1 MSPYK
6 RIFSALLIAVL
17 PVVAS
22 AGEGGSS
29 HVLPGATATLI
40 DLPPSTPGSFFKPM
54 FLHYSGDASALTPTA
69 AGLVAD
75 LDVSVDTLVLGG
87 GHTFETT
94 VLGAYYSV
102 AAFLPYSWL
111 DLSGSIERPAG
122 PVSRS
127 TNVSDF
133 GDMTVVPIMLAWKT
147 GEWQIDAML
156 PIFAPTGSYEEGRI
170 GNPSLNY
177 WTFDPN
183 IGVAYSGKKSGFNAL
198 FRTGYAINTENNA
211 TNYESGSIWHFEAS
225 VEQLIPAGG
234 GVFALGAEAFFFDQ
248 VSCDSGSGAVLG
260 CFEGRTAGI
269 GPVLGYIKLLGKQ
282 TLVME
287 LKWLPELDTKNRLE
301 GEYTWLR
308 AVYKF

>member
-1 MSPYK
+1 MSLNK
-6 RIFSALLIAVL
+6 QFFLTLLIAAL
-17 PVVAS
+17 PLAAF

-29 HVLPGATATLI
+29 HVLPGATATLV
-40 DLPPSTPGSFFKPM
+40 DLPPATPGSFFKPM
-54 FLHYSGDASALTPTA
+54 LLHYSGNASALTPTA

-87 GHTFETT
+87 GHTFETP

-102 AAFLPYSWL
+102 VAFLPYTWL
-111 DLSGSIERPAG
+111 DLSASVQRPGG

-127 TNVSDF
+127 TTVSDF

-147 GEWQIDAML
+147 GEWQIDAMV
-156 PIFAPTGSYEEGRI
+156 PVYIPTGSYEEGRV

-183 IGVAYSGKKSGFNAL
+183 VGIAYNGKESGFNAL

-211 TNYESGSIWHFEAS
+211 TNYESGSILHFEGS
-225 VEQLIPAGG
+225 IEQLIPAGG
-234 GVFALGAEAFFFDQ
+234 GVFALGAEAFYFDQ
-248 VSCDSGSGAVLG
+248 VTCDGGSGAVLG
-260 CFEGRTAGI
+260 CFEGRTSGI
-269 GPVLGYIKLLGKQ
+269 GPVLGYIKPLGEQ
-282 TLVME
+282 TLVLE
-287 LKWLPELDTKNRLE
+287 LKWLAELDTKNRLE
-301 GEYTWLR
+301 GDYTWLR

>member
-1 MSPYK
+1 MSLYK
-6 RIFSALLIAVL
+6 RILLVL
-17 PVVAS
+17 LVVAFPLTAS

-40 DLPPSTPGSFFKPM
+40 DLPPSSPGSFFKPM
-54 FLHYSGDASALTPTA
+54 FLHYSGNASALTPTA

-87 GHTFETT
+87 GHTFETP

-102 AAFLPYSWL
+102 VAFLPYTWL
-111 DLSGSIERPAG
+111 DLSASIQRPGG
-122 PVSRS
+122 PLKRS
-127 TNVSDF
+127 TTVSDF

-147 GEWQIDAML
+147 GAWQIDAMV
-156 PIFAPTGSYEEGRI
+156 PVYIPTGSYEEGRV

-183 IGVAYSGKKSGFNAL
+183 VGIAYNGKESGFNAL
-198 FRTGYAINTENNA
+198 FRMGYAINTENNA
-211 TNYESGSIWHFEAS
+211 TNYESGSIVHFEGS
-225 VEQLIPAGG
+225 VEQLIPAGA
-234 GVFALGAEAFFFDQ
+234 GVFALGAEAFYFDQ
-248 VSCDSGSGAVLG
+248 VTCDSGSGAVLG

-269 GPVLGYIKLLGKQ
+269 GPVLGYIKPLGEQ
-282 TLVME
+282 TLVLE

-301 GEYTWLR
+301 GDYTWLR

>member
-1 MSPYK
+1 MSMNN
-6 RIFSALLIAVL
+6 IFFSALLIAAFPL
-17 PVVAS
+17 VAS

-29 HVLPGATATLI
+29 HVLPGSTATLI

-54 FLHYSGDASALTPTA
+54 FLHYGGDASALTPTA

-111 DLSGSIERPAG
+111 DLSASIQRPGG
-122 PVSRS
+122 PVKRS
-127 TNVSDF
+127 TTVSDF

-147 GEWQIDAML
+147 GEWQIDTML
-156 PIFAPTGSYEEGRI
+156 PVFAPTGSYEEGRI

-183 IGVAYSGKKSGFNAL
+183 IGAAYSGKESGFNAL

-234 GVFALGAEAFFFDQ
+234 GVFALGAEAFYFDQ

-260 CFEGRTAGI
+260 CFEGRTSGI
-269 GPVLGYIKLLGKQ
+269 GPVLGYIKPFGEQ
-282 TLVME
+282 ALVVE
-287 LKWLPELDTKNRLE
+287 LKWLAELDTKNRLE
-301 GEYTWLR
+301 GDYTWLK